1 MENNLESSDTVNHK
15 RMSQVK
21 PVQYAHNM
29 IYVILKSNGK

>member
-1 MENNLESSDTVNHK
+1 MESNLKSSDTVNQK

-21 PVQYAHNM
+21 PVQYTHNM